1 MKSVWHQRHLGAA
14 HDERLLQY
22 SIKLAVG
29 LLCLMAAGCGLY
41 QGVHIDPE
49 TAAQLEKE
57 VKIYQA
63 SDLAKLDY
71 APYGPIQITSCKY
84 LLWDHTP
91 TEKDVMTQVL
101 YQAKAMQANGVTNV
115 VCGSTGLN
123 SMVRDCYY
131 EMRCN
136 ANAIKVK
143 GSAPSAS

>member
-1 MKSVWHQRHLGAA
+1 MRYSV
-14 HDERLLQY
+14 
-22 SIKLAVG
+22 KLAAG
-29 LLCLMAAGCGLY
+29 LAFLMAAGCGLR
-41 QGVHIDPE
+41 QGVHLDPE
-49 TAAQLEKE
+49 AAAQLENE

-71 APYGPIQITSCKY
+71 TPYGPIQITSCKY

-91 TEKDVMTQVL
+91 TEKDVITQVL
-101 YQAKAMQANGVTNV
+101 YQAKTMQANGVTNM

-123 SMVRDCYY
+123 SMVRDCFY

-143 GSAPSAS
+143 GPAPSAS

>member
-1 MKSVWHQRHLGAA
+1 MKSALAA
-14 HDERLLQY
+14 IRGPPQEERLLHY
-22 SIKLAVG
+22 SIKLAGG

-41 QGVHIDPE
+41 QGVHLDPE
-49 TAAQLEKE
+49 AAAKLEDE

-84 LLWDHTP
+84 FLWDHTP
-91 TEKDVMTQVL
+91 TEKDVMSQVL
-101 YQAKAMQANGVTNV
+101 YQAKTMQANGVTNV

-123 SMVRDCYY
+123 ALVRDCYY

-143 GSAPSAS
+143 GQAPSAS